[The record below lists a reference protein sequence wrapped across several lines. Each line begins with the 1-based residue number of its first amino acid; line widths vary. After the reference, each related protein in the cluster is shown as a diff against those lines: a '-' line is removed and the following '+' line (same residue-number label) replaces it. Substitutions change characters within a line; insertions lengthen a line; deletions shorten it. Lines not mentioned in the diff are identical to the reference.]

1 MLLSALLWLSLISM
15 EKVKRQI
22 LEMQQII
29 HSMSCDVEIAGKAD
43 LYIAMNS
50 VEISL
55 FTLQQ
60 TAERY
65 ERDLRNTKG
74 PNG

>member
-1 MLLSALLWLSLISM
+1 MYNL
-15 EKVKRQI
+15 KRQI
-22 LEMQQII
+22 SEMQQII
-29 HSMSCDVEIAGKAD
+29 HAMSCDVNTAGKAD

-50 VEISL
+50 VEMAL

-65 ERDLRNTKG
+65 EQDLTGTKG
-74 PNG
+74 PNNG